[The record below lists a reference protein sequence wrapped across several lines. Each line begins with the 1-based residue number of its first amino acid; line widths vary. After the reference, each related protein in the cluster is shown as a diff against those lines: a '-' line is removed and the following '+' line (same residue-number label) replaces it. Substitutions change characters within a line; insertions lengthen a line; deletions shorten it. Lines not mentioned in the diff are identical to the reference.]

1 MSTKNPLVWI
11 VMGSI
16 SDAEK
21 MKVVEEVLNWLG
33 VPNEVNALS
42 AHRTPDTVVQLAK
55 SARARGIKV
64 IIAAAGGA
72 AHLPGVIA
80 AHTSLPVIGV
90 PISGLE
96 GLGGLDALLSIAQMP
111 PGVPVATMAINGAKN
126 AAVFAVR
133 ILAVC
138 PEHADILER
147 LIEYQQGVA
156 YGVLGVNQQL
166 HELGIVGYIA
176 AHPPKA

>member
-42 AHRTPDTVVQLAK
+42 AHRTPNYVVRLAK
-55 SARARGIKV
+55 SARERGIKV

-80 AHTSLPVIGV
+80 AHTDLPVIGV
-90 PISGLE
+90 PISGRE

-126 AAVFAVR
+126 AAMFAVR

-138 PEHADILER
+138 PEYADIRER
-147 LIEYQQGVA
+147 LIEHQQEMAAGVI
-156 YGVLGVNQQL
+156 GVSQEL
-166 HELGIVGYIA
+166 HTLGIAGYLTA
-176 AHPPKA
+176 NPPKA